1 MNEKTD
7 PYAHITPQAIRDL
20 MSDYN
25 IRGDRAA
32 QKGKLSVRKL
42 AELSGCPYNSLNLAM
57 NGKRSFSEAIKVK
70 LHHFFYVKSMEKQ
83 IEDFDK

>member
-1 MNEKTD
+1 MIEEKTD
-7 PYAHITPQAIRDL
+7 PYAHITPESIKEL

-25 IRGDRAA
+25 IRGERAA

-57 NGKRSFSEAIKVK
+57 NGKRSFSEAIKAK
-70 LHHFFYVKSMEKQ
+70 LYHFFYVKSMEKQ
-83 IEDFDK
+83 IKEAE

>member
-1 MNEKTD
+1 MKEQPN
-7 PYAHITPQAIRDL
+7 PYAHITPQSIRDL

-57 NGKRSFSEAIKVK
+57 NGKRGFSEAIKSK

-83 IEDFDK
+83 IEDAK